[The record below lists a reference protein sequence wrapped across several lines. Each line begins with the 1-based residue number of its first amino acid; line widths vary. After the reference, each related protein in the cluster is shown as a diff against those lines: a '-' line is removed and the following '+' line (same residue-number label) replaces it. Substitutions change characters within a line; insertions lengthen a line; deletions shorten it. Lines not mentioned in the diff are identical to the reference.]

1 MGAKT
6 RKCVMF
12 VIFLKFSDNKV
23 KAKDFMEEHNAWIK
37 QGIENDIFIL
47 AGSLQPKAGGCIIA
61 HNIDRTDLEQLIAQD
76 PFVKQKVVFAEIFE
90 VNPSIAN
97 EKFSDFLTA

>member
-1 MGAKT
+1 
-6 RKCVMF
+6 MF
-12 VIFLKFSDNKV
+12 VIFLKFSEHKA
-23 KAKDFMEEHNAWIK
+23 KAKDFMAEHNAWIK
-37 QGIENDIFIL
+37 QGIEDGVFIL

-76 PFVKQKVVFAEIFE
+76 PFVQQQVVYADIFE

-97 EKFSDFLTA
+97 EKLSDFLTA

>member
-1 MGAKT
+1 
-6 RKCVMF
+6 MF
-12 VIFLKFSDNKV
+12 VILLKFSEHKHR
-23 KAKDFMEEHNAWIK
+23 AKDFMAEHNAWIK
-37 QGIENDIFIL
+37 QGIENDVFIL
-47 AGSLQPKAGGCIIA
+47 AGSLQPQAGGCIIA

-76 PFVKQKVVFAEIFE
+76 PFVKQKVVFADIFE

>member
-1 MGAKT
+1 
-6 RKCVMF
+6 MF
-12 VIFLKFSDNKV
+12 VIFLKFSDNKA
-23 KAKDFMEEHNAWIK
+23 KAKDFMAEHNAWIK
-37 QGIENDIFIL
+37 QGIEDGVFIL

-76 PFVKQKVVFAEIFE
+76 PFVQQQVVYADIFE

-97 EKFSDFLTA
+97 EKLSDFLTA